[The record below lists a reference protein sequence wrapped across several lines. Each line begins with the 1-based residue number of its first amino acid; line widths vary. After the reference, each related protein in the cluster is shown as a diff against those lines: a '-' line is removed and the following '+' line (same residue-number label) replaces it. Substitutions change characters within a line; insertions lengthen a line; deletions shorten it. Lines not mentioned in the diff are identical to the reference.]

1 MKRKI
6 GIFLILFILT
16 FSVRVLATENINI
29 KASINGEV
37 KKGKQVEI
45 LIDFNEIKS
54 LYAGALYYKYDPKV
68 LKVIEIV
75 PGDLIS
81 KSDINKFEA
90 TKNIDVE
97 KGMVSY
103 AFTCVGDITGYSGK
117 GNFLKLRVEVLEEK
131 DFKITSSFS
140 NKTPNDEY
148 TMRLQVCDNNIVEL
162 PYSFNGVNYTLKNG
176 QETVTNNSSDNSTKI
191 NGSETEPLSKP
202 NVSNNVNTGS
212 VENPDNNS
220 TGNSN
225 KIANTNDGNKAN
237 ESDNN
242 NKEQEN
248 NSVTNENVNNFKR
261 DLESTTYRQDFNQSK
276 TQQISKILVYIFCGV
291 TIISLG
297 CFAVYKIK
305 KS

>member
-6 GIFLILFILT
+6 GIFLVLFILT
-16 FSVRVLATENINI
+16 FSVRVLAAENINI
-29 KASINGEV
+29 KASINGEI

-90 TKNIDVE
+90 TKNIDAE

-103 AFTCVGDITGYSGK
+103 AFTCVGDINGYSGK
-117 GNFLKLRVEVLEEK
+117 GNFLKLRAEVLEEK

-162 PYSFNGVNYTLKNG
+162 PYSFNGINYTLKNG
-176 QETVTNNSSDNSTKI
+176 QETVVGAVAENPAKPSDSNAGSSWQPSAFN
-191 NGSETEPLSKP
+191 
-202 NVSNNVNTGS
+202 SNNANS
-212 VENPDNNS
+212 IEKPANNS
-220 TGNSN
+220 TVDSNTTSNTSDSN
-225 KIANTNDGNKAN
+225 KVSENENGNKQ
-237 ESDNN
+237 EENN
-242 NKEQEN
+242 NK
-248 NSVTNENVNNFKR
+248 VNESISKDAGV
-261 DLESTTYRQDFNQSK
+261 DTYTQNLNQSK
-276 TQQISKILVYIFCGV
+276 SQQISKILVYIMGGV
-291 TIISLG
+291 AIISLG
-297 CFAVYKIK
+297 GFIIYKLK
-305 KS
+305 K